1 LFVASFR
8 GHLRVVCKNELAD
21 LSELVVNFQEQSGHL
36 YQRRQMLVLAT
47 QRSHS
52 LGVLHRSGIGKLLLD
67 LAGARKRIG
76 EAIT

>member
-1 LFVASFR
+1 
-8 GHLRVVCKNELAD
+8 
-21 LSELVVNFQEQSGHL
+21 
-36 YQRRQMLVLAT
+36 MPMLAT